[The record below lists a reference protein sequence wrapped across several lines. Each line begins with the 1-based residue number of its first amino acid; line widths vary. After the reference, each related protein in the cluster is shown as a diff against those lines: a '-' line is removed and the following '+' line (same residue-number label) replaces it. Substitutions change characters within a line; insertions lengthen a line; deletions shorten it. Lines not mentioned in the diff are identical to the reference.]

1 MKYAVIL
8 TAALLSVA
16 TMSRAQES
24 ATVPAT
30 APAEPAATLPTTAS
44 TDPSTTAPAT
54 APTVEATTVP
64 STAPASQPSVRIAPS
79 DRSKLLPGGYAI
91 LNTRSI
97 FMKGRVPTPPS
108 TGTGV
113 GATSLPPTTMPA
125 ARAEHKIVFVGVT
138 ETDGTAS
145 AMFEDT
151 GAGKILSTKLN
162 ESIASGKVTSISLD
176 EITYTAD
183 GKSTK
188 VLVGQA
194 LDGTDGPSVSA
205 RVTITDNGNGP
216 PTSGP
221 VVAPAGGDA
230 SIDAAANDV
239 LERMRARRRAGQ

>member
-8 TAALLSVA
+8 TAALLSA
-16 TMSRAQES
+16 AMMSRAQES
-24 ATVPAT
+24 ATIPAT
-30 APAEPAATLPTTAS
+30 APAESTTVPTTA
-44 TDPSTTAPAT
+44 PAELSTTSPAT

-64 STAPASQPSVRIAPS
+64 STAPASQPSVRTAPG